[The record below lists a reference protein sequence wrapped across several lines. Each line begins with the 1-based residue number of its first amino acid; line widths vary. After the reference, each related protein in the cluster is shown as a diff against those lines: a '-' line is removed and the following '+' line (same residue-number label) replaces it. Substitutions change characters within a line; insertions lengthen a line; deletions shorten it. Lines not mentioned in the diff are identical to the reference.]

1 MDTKHLSEAP
11 GAYET
16 RDTNPQSLLRIGGV
30 LMITVLLACLI
41 SLWIFRYFKRV
52 QSLGPPATPFAEG
65 RAVPPLPQLQVQPA
79 EDLEKFI
86 NQGNADLDHYGWV
99 DRSRGIVHIPIDR
112 AMDLLLERGLPTRPG
127 AAAAAPQKAGEPAET
142 PAQAG
147 AGRHGAGN

>member
-1 MDTKHLSEAP
+1 MDTKHVSEAP

-41 SLWIFRYFKRV
+41 SLWIYRYFKRV

-79 EDLEKFI
+79 EDLEKFRE
-86 NQGNADLDHYGWV
+86 QGGAELDHYGWV
-99 DRSRGIVHIPIDR
+99 DRTRGIVHIPIDR

-127 AAAAAPQKAGEPAET
+127 AAAPQKAGEPAKT
-142 PAQAG
+142 PAPAG
-147 AGRHGAGN
+147 AGSHGTGN